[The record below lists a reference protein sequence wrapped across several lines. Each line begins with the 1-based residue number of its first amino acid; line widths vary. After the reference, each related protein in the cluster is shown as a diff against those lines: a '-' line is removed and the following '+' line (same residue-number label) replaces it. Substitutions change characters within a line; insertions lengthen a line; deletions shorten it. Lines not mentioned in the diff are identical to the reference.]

1 MYMLKRPIGTYGTRP
16 RKLDTYD
23 NKSSIS
29 LICTN
34 WKVPLQIIMM
44 SDVASVTSLKIQ
56 FTYVIGFSSDMN
68 RGQMFTE
75 ERVFTIR
82 IGIYM
87 INFPLQDQLILRRI
101 NNSLLELDYN
111 SKLNINLSILIL
123 LPYL

>member
-1 MYMLKRPIGTYGTRP
+1 MLKRPIGTYGTRP